1 MMSSCSSQTR
11 KSQPN
16 LPRGATHAD
25 RDLEILNGIFN
36 LYAIRYLS
44 TLASRHVRLF
54 VLTPARERAR
64 MYTVHRNGL
73 VYEGRRL
80 SERRL
85 SLCVC
90 VSKFVTH
97 VISRPSGLASCSV
110 VCSWIS

>member
-1 MMSSCSSQTR
+1 MEFSICT
-11 KSQPN
+11 PY
-16 LPRGATHAD
+16 
-25 RDLEILNGIFN
+25 GISP
-36 LYAIRYLS
+36 LS
-44 TLASRHVRLF
+44 PLDMF